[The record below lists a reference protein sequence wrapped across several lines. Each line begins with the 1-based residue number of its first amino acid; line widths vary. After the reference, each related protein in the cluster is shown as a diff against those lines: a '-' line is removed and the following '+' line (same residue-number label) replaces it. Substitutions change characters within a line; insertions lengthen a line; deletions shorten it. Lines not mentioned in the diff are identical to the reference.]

1 MKINAINLSISRQL
15 YQTSRSIQQTLLR
28 LTSGSRL
35 SPTDN
40 SASYFGL
47 QGLDAQIRGLHQASL
62 NLNQQKSLLESASN
76 GISSL
81 IEIIQRMRDLSVR
94 AASPSLSPSER
105 KNLQT
110 EILSLRFQYDS
121 IMKETEFNG
130 TKLLNGSAKNLN
142 FQLGYHEF
150 DVLNLDLPDLSANKI
165 FTKKIPTGSFR
176 HENTY
181 NLTAPGSKVAVA
193 DLNNDGHL
201 DFIQTVTS
209 GSFIRVGLGDGN
221 GNFKMQASITDAAV
235 NHLDID
241 VGDFN
246 NDGNID
252 FATADRDDD
261 TVSVYFGNGDGTFQ
275 SRITFADLDR
285 TLAVKVADVNND
297 GLDDLLSYAQ
307 VSSASDLV
315 LSVRLSNGD
324 GSFQNPQT
332 YTANGSLATT
342 RDFNVSDLNNDGFMD
357 LVLASGSNLGA
368 HTIYSVYLNNGDGSF
383 SLNGTFHRTDA
394 NGSKII
400 LEDLDMME
408 I

>member
-94 AASPSLSPSER
+94 AASPSLSSSER

-110 EILSLRFQYDS
+110 EILSLCFQYDS

-246 NDGNID
+246 NDG
-252 FATADRDDD
+252 
-261 TVSVYFGNGDGTFQ
+261 
-275 SRITFADLDR
+275 
-285 TLAVKVADVNND
+285 
-297 GLDDLLSYAQ
+297 LDDLLSYAQ